1 MNTDTGGLVA
11 AVRRTFRALAA
22 AEEARNGD
30 LGITAAMRGVLE
42 AVGNEAR
49 TVPAIACTRR
59 VSRQGVQQVVDALYA
74 AGLAEPR
81 GNRHHPRSPL
91 VATTARGRKV
101 LAEMRRR
108 EAELVAEAAA
118 EIGAER
124 MTAAAVTLEAISGLL
139 ERRVDQLLQP
149 RTR

>member
-1 MNTDTGGLVA
+1 
-11 AVRRTFRALAA
+11 
-22 AEEARNGD
+22 
-30 LGITAAMRGVLE
+30 MRGVLE

-49 TVPAIACTRR
+49 TVPAIAGARR

-108 EAELVAEAAA
+108 EAELLAEAAT

-124 MTAAAVTLEAISGLL
+124 MAAVAATLDALCGVL
-139 ERRVDQLLQP
+139 ERPVD
-149 RTR
+149 